1 MKAWFLAAALAS
13 LAGSVS
19 AQTLLPPAPVAAP
32 APQPKTY
39 ATVRVVL
46 TTSLG
51 PITVALEKERA
62 PITSANFLRYV
73 DQKRFDGI
81 SFFRRSQAPG
91 EPTKGFVQAGTTDPK
106 RVLPPIAHEPTTKTG
121 LSHIDGALSA
131 PRFAPGT
138 ARGDFTII
146 LGGAPWM
153 DADPKAPGDNLGF
166 AVFGRVVEGMD
177 VVAKIL
183 AAPTSTTKGDGVFK
197 GEILEPPVK
206 ILTARRAKVATP

>member
-1 MKAWFLAAALAS
+1 MKALFLAAAFVCLGAI
-13 LAGSVS
+13 AP
-19 AQTLLPPAPVAAP
+19 AQTPALPPTPAAP
-32 APQPKTY
+32 MPALPKIY

-46 TTSLG
+46 ITSLG
-51 PITVALEKERA
+51 PITVAVEKERA
-62 PITSANFLRYV
+62 PVTAGNFLRYV
-73 DQKRFDGI
+73 DQKRYNGVTFY
-81 SFFRRSQAPG
+81 RRSQAPG
-91 EPTKGFVQAGTTDPK
+91 EPARGFVQAGTTDPK

-121 LSHIDGALSA
+121 LSHVDGALSS

-153 DADPKAPGDNLGF
+153 DADPKAAGDNVGF

-183 AAPTSTTKGDGVFK
+183 AAPTSLTKGAGVMK
-197 GEILEPPVK
+197 GEMLEPA
-206 ILTARRAKVATP
+206 IRIISARRAPN

>member
-1 MKAWFLAAALAS
+1 MKALFFAAMLLS
-13 LAGSVS
+13 LAGIAS
-19 AQTLLPPAPVAAP
+19 AQTPLPPVPVATPAP
-32 APQPKTY
+32 APKTY

-91 EPTKGFVQAGTTDPK
+91 EPAKGFVQAGTTDPK
-106 RVLPPIAHEPTTKTG
+106 RVLPAIAHEPTTKTG
-121 LSHIDGALSA
+121 LTHSDGALSA

-146 LGGAPWM
+146 VGGAPWM
-153 DADPKAPGDNLGF
+153 DADPKASGDNLGF
-166 AVFGRVVEGMD
+166 AVFGRVVEGME

-197 GEILEPPVK
+197 GEILEPPVR
-206 ILTARRAKVATP
+206 ILTARRAK

>member
-13 LAGSVS
+13 LAGAVS
-19 AQTLLPPAPVAAP
+19 AQTPLPPAPVAAP

-177 VVAKIL
+177 IVAKIL

-206 ILTARRAKVATP
+206 ILTARRAKVTTP

>member
-1 MKAWFLAAALAS
+1 MKVLFLAAAL
-13 LAGSVS
+13 VS
-19 AQTLLPPAPVAAP
+19 FVGIATAQTPTPPPAPTIATP
-32 APQPKTY
+32 APPKTY

-81 SFFRRSQAPG
+81 NFFRRSQAPG
-91 EPTKGFVQAGTTDPK
+91 EPTNGFVQAGTTDPK
-106 RVLPPIAHEPTTKTG
+106 RVLPPIAHEPTSKTG
-121 LSHIDGALSA
+121 LTHGDGALSA

-153 DADPKAPGDNLGF
+153 DADPNAPGDNLGF

-197 GEILEPPVK
+197 GEILEPPVR
-206 ILTARRAKVATP
+206 IISARRTK

>member
-1 MKAWFLAAALAS
+1 MKALFLAAALVSFVGTA
-13 LAGSVS
+13 S
-19 AQTLLPPAPVAAP
+19 AQTPVPPPPTTATSAPL
-32 APQPKTY
+32 KTY

-51 PITVALEKERA
+51 PIMVALEKERA

-106 RVLPPIAHEPTTKTG
+106 RVLPPIAHEPTNKTG

-146 LGGAPWM
+146 VGGAPWM

-177 VVAKIL
+177 IVAKIL

-197 GEILEPPVK
+197 GEILEPPVR
-206 ILTARRAKVATP
+206 IISARRAK

>member
-1 MKAWFLAAALAS
+1 MKALFLASMLLPLAAIA
-13 LAGSVS
+13 S
-19 AQTLLPPAPVAAP
+19 AQTPLPPPPPVTPTP
-32 APQPKTY
+32 APPKTY
-39 ATVRVVL
+39 ATVNVIL

-62 PITSANFLRYV
+62 PITTANFLRYV
-73 DQKRFDGI
+73 DQKRYDWI
-81 SFFRRSQAPG
+81 SFFRRSQVPG

-121 LSHIDGALSA
+121 LSHVDGALSA

-153 DADPKAPGDNLGF
+153 DANPKAAGDNLGF
-166 AVFGRVVEGMD
+166 AVFGRVVEGME

-197 GEILEPPVK
+197 GEILEPPVR
-206 ILTARRAKVATP
+206 IISARRAK

>member
-1 MKAWFLAAALAS
+1 MKAVFLAAALVCFVGIAT
-13 LAGSVS
+13 
-19 AQTLLPPAPVAAP
+19 AQTPALPSAIATPAP
-32 APQPKTY
+32 PKTY

-106 RVLPPIAHEPTTKTG
+106 RVLPPIAHEPTSKTG
-121 LSHIDGALSA
+121 LTHSDGALSA
-131 PRFAPGT
+131 PRFAPGS

-146 LGGAPWM
+146 IGGAPWM

-197 GEILEPPVK
+197 GEILEPPVR
-206 ILTARRAKVATP
+206 IISARRAK

>member
-1 MKAWFLAAALAS
+1 MKAVFLAAAL
-13 LAGSVS
+13 VS
-19 AQTLLPPAPVAAP
+19 FVGIATAQTPTPQPQPTAP
-32 APQPKTY
+32 APMSPKTY
-39 ATVRVVL
+39 ATVGVVL
-46 TTSLG
+46 TTNLG
-51 PITVALEKERA
+51 PITLALEKERA

-106 RVLPPIAHEPTTKTG
+106 RVLPPIAHEPTSKTG
-121 LSHIDGALSA
+121 LTHSDGALSA

-146 LGGAPWM
+146 VGGAPWM
-153 DADPKAPGDNLGF
+153 DADPKASGDNLGF

-197 GEILEPPVK
+197 GEILEPPVR
-206 ILTARRAKVATP
+206 IISARRTK

>member
-1 MKAWFLAAALAS
+1 MKVLWIAAAL
-13 LAGSVS
+13 VS
-19 AQTLLPPAPVAAP
+19 FVGIATAQTLTPQPAPAIATP
-32 APQPKTY
+32 APPKTY

-46 TTSLG
+46 TTNLG

-73 DQKRFDGI
+73 DQKRFNGI

-121 LSHIDGALSA
+121 LTHSDGALSA

-166 AVFGRVVEGMD
+166 AVFEIGRAHV
-177 VVAKIL
+177 
-183 AAPTSTTKGDGVFK
+183 
-197 GEILEPPVK
+197 
-206 ILTARRAKVATP
+206 

>member
-1 MKAWFLAAALAS
+1 MKAQFFAAALIS
-13 LAGSVS
+13 CAGIAS
-19 AQTLLPPAPVAAP
+19 AQTPAPPTPAVAP
-32 APQPKTY
+32 APQPKSD

-121 LSHIDGALSA
+121 LSHVDGALSA

-146 LGGAPWM
+146 VGGAPWM
-153 DADPKAPGDNLGF
+153 DADPKAAGDNLGF

-206 ILTARRAKVATP
+206 ILTARRARVTTP

>member
-1 MKAWFLAAALAS
+1 MKVLWIAAALISFLGTA
-13 LAGSVS
+13 S
-19 AQTLLPPAPVAAP
+19 AQTLPPAPALATP
-32 APQPKTY
+32 APPKIY
-39 ATVRVVL
+39 ATVRVIL

-51 PITVALEKERA
+51 PITVALEKEHA

-106 RVLPPIAHEPTTKTG
+106 RVLPPIAHEPTSKTG
-121 LSHIDGALSA
+121 LTHSDGALSA

-166 AVFGRVVEGMD
+166 AVFGRVIEGMD

-183 AAPTSTTKGDGVFK
+183 AAPTSTSKGDGVFK
-197 GEILEPPVK
+197 GEILEPPVR
-206 ILTARRAKVATP
+206 IISARRAR

>member
-1 MKAWFLAAALAS
+1 MKTLFLAAALLS
-13 LAGSVS
+13 CAGSAS
-19 AQTLLPPAPVAAP
+19 AQTPPPPAPVATP
-32 APQPKTY
+32 ATPPKTY

-62 PITSANFLRYV
+62 PITAGNFLRYV

-146 LGGAPWM
+146 VGGAPWM

-197 GEILEPPVK
+197 GEILEPPVR
-206 ILTARRAKVATP
+206 ILSARRAK

>member
-1 MKAWFLAAALAS
+1 MKALFFAAMLLS
-13 LAGSVS
+13 LAGIAS
-19 AQTLLPPAPVAAP
+19 AQTPLPPAPVATPAP
-32 APQPKTY
+32 APKTY

-51 PITVALEKERA
+51 AITVALEKERA

-121 LSHIDGALSA
+121 LTHSDGALSA

-146 LGGAPWM
+146 VGGAPWM
-153 DADPKAPGDNLGF
+153 DADPKAAGDNLGF
-166 AVFGRVVEGMD
+166 AVFGRVVEGME

-197 GEILEPPVK
+197 GEILAPPVR
-206 ILTARRAKVATP
+206 ILTARRAK

>member
-1 MKAWFLAAALAS
+1 MKALFVAAALLS
-13 LAGSVS
+13 LAGSAS
-19 AQTLLPPAPVAAP
+19 AQTPSPPAPVATP
-32 APQPKTY
+32 ATTPKTY

-121 LSHIDGALSA
+121 LTHSDGALSA

-146 LGGAPWM
+146 VGGAPWM
-153 DADPKAPGDNLGF
+153 DADLKAPGDNLGF

-197 GEILEPPVK
+197 GEILAPPVK
-206 ILTARRAKVATP
+206 ILSARRAK

>member
-1 MKAWFLAAALAS
+1 MKAVFLAAAL
-13 LAGSVS
+13 VS
-19 AQTLLPPAPVAAP
+19 FVGIATAQTPTPQPAPAIATP
-32 APQPKTY
+32 APPKTY

-106 RVLPPIAHEPTTKTG
+106 RVLPPIAHEPTSKTG
-121 LSHIDGALSA
+121 LTHSDGALSA

-183 AAPTSTTKGDGVFK
+183 AAPTSASKGDGVFK
-197 GEILEPPVK
+197 GEILEPPVR
-206 ILTARRAKVATP
+206 IISARRAK

>member
-1 MKAWFLAAALAS
+1 MKALFLAAGILCFIGAA
-13 LAGSVS
+13 S
-19 AQTLLPPAPVAAP
+19 AQTAAPPPAPAIATP
-32 APQPKTY
+32 APPKTY

-106 RVLPPIAHEPTTKTG
+106 RVLPPIAHEPTSKTG
-121 LSHIDGALSA
+121 LSHSDGALSA

-153 DADPKAPGDNLGF
+153 DADSKAPGDNLGF

-197 GEILEPPVK
+197 GEILAPPVR
-206 ILTARRAKVATP
+206 IISARRAK

>member
-1 MKAWFLAAALAS
+1 MKALCFAVALICCS
-13 LAGSVS
+13 GTVS
-19 AQTLLPPAPVAAP
+19 AQTPPTAP
-32 APQPKTY
+32 ALATLAPPKTY

-46 TTSLG
+46 TTNLG

-73 DQKRFDGI
+73 DQKRYDGI

-106 RVLPPIAHEPTTKTG
+106 RVLPPIAHEPTSKTG
-121 LSHIDGALSA
+121 LTHSDGALSA

-146 LGGAPWM
+146 LGGALWM
-153 DADPKAPGDNLGF
+153 DADPKSPGDNLGF

-197 GEILEPPVK
+197 GEILEPPVR
-206 ILTARRAKVATP
+206 IISARRAK

>member
-1 MKAWFLAAALAS
+1 MKALFLAAAL
-13 LAGSVS
+13 VS
-19 AQTLLPPAPVAAP
+19 FVGIATAQTPTPPPAPTIATP
-32 APQPKTY
+32 APPKTY

-106 RVLPPIAHEPTTKTG
+106 RVLPPIAHEPTSKTG
-121 LSHIDGALSA
+121 LTHSDGALSA

-153 DADPKAPGDNLGF
+153 DADPNAPGDNLGF

-197 GEILEPPVK
+197 GEILEPPVR
-206 ILTARRAKVATP
+206 IISARRTK

>member
-1 MKAWFLAAALAS
+1 MNALFLAAALVCC
-13 LAGSVS
+13 AGIAS
-19 AQTLLPPAPVAAP
+19 AQMPAPPPQPTVP
-32 APQPKTY
+32 APIPPKTY

-51 PITVALEKERA
+51 PITILLEKERA

-106 RVLPPIAHEPTTKTG
+106 RVLPPIAHEPTSKTG
-121 LSHIDGALSA
+121 LTHSDGALSA

-153 DADPKAPGDNLGF
+153 DADPKAAGDNLGF

-183 AAPTSTTKGDGVFK
+183 AAPASTSKGDGVFK
-197 GEILEPPVK
+197 GEILEPPVR
-206 ILTARRAKVATP
+206 IVSARRIK

>member
-1 MKAWFLAAALAS
+1 MKALFLAAAL
-13 LAGSVS
+13 VS
-19 AQTLLPPAPVAAP
+19 FVGFATAQTPTPQPAPTIATPVP
-32 APQPKTY
+32 PKTY

-106 RVLPPIAHEPTTKTG
+106 RVLPPIAHEPTSNTG
-121 LSHIDGALSA
+121 LTHSDGALSA

-153 DADPKAPGDNLGF
+153 DADPKAPGDNFGF

-197 GEILEPPVK
+197 GEILEPPVR
-206 ILTARRAKVATP
+206 IISARRAK

>member
-1 MKAWFLAAALAS
+1 MKTLFIAAALLS
-13 LAGSVS
+13 LAGIAS
-19 AQTLLPPAPVAAP
+19 AQTPLPPATVATPVP
-32 APQPKTY
+32 LPKTY
-39 ATVRVVL
+39 ATVRVIL

-62 PITSANFLRYV
+62 PITAANFLRYV

-106 RVLPPIAHEPTTKTG
+106 RVLPPIAHEPTSKTG
-121 LSHIDGALSA
+121 LTHSDGALSA

-183 AAPTSTTKGDGVFK
+183 AAPTSTSKGDGVFK
-197 GEILEPPVK
+197 GEILEPPVR
-206 ILTARRAKVATP
+206 IISARRAK

>member
-13 LAGSVS
+13 LAGAVS
-19 AQTLLPPAPVAAP
+19 AQTPLPPAPVAAP

>member
-1 MKAWFLAAALAS
+1 MKALFLAAAL
-13 LAGSVS
+13 VS
-19 AQTLLPPAPVAAP
+19 FVGIATAQTPTPQPQPTAP
-32 APQPKTY
+32 APMPPKTY

-46 TTSLG
+46 TTNLG

-62 PITSANFLRYV
+62 PITAGNFLRYV

-106 RVLPPIAHEPTTKTG
+106 RVLPPIAHEPTSKTG
-121 LSHIDGALSA
+121 LTHSDGALSA

-183 AAPTSTTKGDGVFK
+183 ASPTSTTKGDGVFK
-197 GEILEPPVK
+197 GEILEPPVR
-206 ILTARRAKVATP
+206 ILSARRAK

>member
-1 MKAWFLAAALAS
+1 MKALFLAAAL
-13 LAGSVS
+13 VS
-19 AQTLLPPAPVAAP
+19 FVGIATAQTPTPPPAPAIATP
-32 APQPKTY
+32 APPKTY

-106 RVLPPIAHEPTTKTG
+106 RVLPPIAHEPTSKTG
-121 LSHIDGALSA
+121 LTHSDGALSA

-153 DADPKAPGDNLGF
+153 DADPNAPGDNLGF

-197 GEILEPPVK
+197 GEILEPPVR
-206 ILTARRAKVATP
+206 IISARRTK

>member
-1 MKAWFLAAALAS
+1 MPTRAGAAPGCGHGVGDPVEDVERQRVLVAF
-13 LAGSVS
+13 AGGLGAGGVLGFKDG
-19 AQTLLPPAPVAAP
+19 AGFKGGEVLVDGLPLLPKLAVDF
-32 APQPKTY
+32 
-39 ATVRVVL
+39 RGCVV
-46 TTSLG
+46 G
-51 PITVALEKERA
+51 AD
-62 PITSANFLRYV
+62 N
-73 DQKRFDGI
+73 Q
-81 SFFRRSQAPG
+81 
-91 EPTKGFVQAGTTDPK
+91 GFVQAGTTDPK
-106 RVLPPIAHEPTTKTG
+106 RILPPIAHEPTTKTG

-153 DADPKAPGDNLGF
+153 DANPAAAGDNLGF

-197 GEILEPPVK
+197 GEILEPPVQ
-206 ILTARRAKVATP
+206 ILSARRVR

>member
-1 MKAWFLAAALAS
+1 MKALFLAATLISFSAI
-13 LAGSVS
+13 VS
-19 AQTLLPPAPVAAP
+19 AQTTPQPPPAIAIPAP
-32 APQPKTY
+32 AKTY

-121 LSHIDGALSA
+121 LTHSDGALSA

-146 LGGAPWM
+146 VGGAPWM
-153 DADPKAPGDNLGF
+153 DANPKASGDNLGF
-166 AVFGRVVEGMD
+166 AVFGYVVEGMD
-177 VVAKIL
+177 IVAKIL

-197 GEILEPPVK
+197 GEILEPPVR
-206 ILTARRAKVATP
+206 IISARRIK

>member
-1 MKAWFLAAALAS
+1 MKTLFFAAALLS
-13 LAGSVS
+13 FAGIAS
-19 AQTLLPPAPVAAP
+19 AQTPLPPAPVTSPTP
-32 APQPKTY
+32 APKTY

-51 PITVALEKERA
+51 PITVVLEKERA
-62 PITSANFLRYV
+62 PITAANFLRYV

-121 LSHIDGALSA
+121 LTHSDGALSA

-146 LGGAPWM
+146 VGGAPWM

-197 GEILEPPVK
+197 GEILEPPVR
-206 ILTARRAKVATP
+206 IISARRAK

>member
-1 MKAWFLAAALAS
+1 MKALFLSAAL
-13 LAGSVS
+13 VS
-19 AQTLLPPAPVAAP
+19 FIGTALAQTAAPPPAPAVATP
-32 APQPKTY
+32 ATPKTY

-46 TTSLG
+46 TTTLG

-81 SFFRRSQAPG
+81 NFFRRSQAPG

-121 LSHIDGALSA
+121 LTHSDGALSA

-153 DADPKAPGDNLGF
+153 DADPKAAGDNLGF

-197 GEILEPPVK
+197 GEILEPPVR
-206 ILTARRAKVATP
+206 IISARRAK

>member
-1 MKAWFLAAALAS
+1 MKALFLATALLS
-13 LAGSVS
+13 CAGIAS
-19 AQTLLPPAPVAAP
+19 AQTSLPPAPVATPAAP
-32 APQPKTY
+32 PKAY

-46 TTSLG
+46 TTNLG

-62 PITSANFLRYV
+62 PITAGNFLRYV

-106 RVLPPIAHEPTTKTG
+106 RVLPPIAHEPTSKTG
-121 LSHIDGALSA
+121 LTHSDGALSA

-153 DADPKAPGDNLGF
+153 DADPKARGDNLGF

-183 AAPTSTTKGDGVFK
+183 ASPTSTTKGDGVFK
-197 GEILEPPVK
+197 GEILEPPVR
-206 ILTARRAKVATP
+206 ILSARRAK